1 MTDSLQQI
9 ARDLRDAPAAA
20 QRQALEVMEHAAVK
34 VKTGWRDNARQ
45 SAGQHAR
52 RYPDSISY
60 DMSIGAGLLGHIEFE
75 VGPDKGRPQGAL
87 GNVLEFGSVHNPPH
101 NDGGRALEAEAPA
114 LETALVEVTLDALGW
129 R

>member
-9 ARDLRDAPAAA
+9 ARDLREAPAAA
-20 QRQALEVMEHAAVK
+20 QRQALEVLEHAAVK
-34 VKTGWRDNARQ
+34 VKEGWRDNARA

-60 DMSIGAGLLGHIEFE
+60 DMAIGAGLHGHIEFE
-75 VGPDKGRPQGAL
+75 VGPDKDKPQGAL
-87 GNVLEFGSVHNPPH
+87 GNVLEFGSVHNAPH
-101 NDGGRALEAEAPA
+101 NDGGRALQTEAPA
-114 LETALVEVTLDALGW
+114 LENALAAVTLDALGW